1 MPYYD
6 FQCPACGS
14 KVEISRSIKDEN
26 TVICTAEVDNKPCGT
41 DMVKLISAT
50 SFQLKGGGW
59 FKDGY

>member
-6 FQCPACGS
+6 FQCPVCGS
-14 KVEISRSIKDEN
+14 KIEISRSIRDDSS
-26 TVICTAEVDNKPCGT
+26 VVCTAEVEGKPCCA